1 MDIMEETLLRIS
13 DPREETYGKWLS
25 LEEIAE
31 IIAPS
36 MKELELVYSWL
47 EAYEI
52 TGAGTRTTR
61 DWVVVET
68 TVNKVEQLLKCDI
81 VYYQQRFSDQLI
93 MRAIGDYH
101 IPDDVAEVV
110 DFVAGLHGFPYSSW
124 KPSVYSGNERLGGN
138 TPTTVNNL
146 YNIAAP
152 TGPCNCNSSQAVV
165 EFSGANYSPSD
176 LQLFFQDYATQ
187 LESQTQENIYGTNN
201 PNGFI
206 SVEANL
212 DVQYIMAIGGFIPTD
227 DYVEPPNPSI
237 LDSFLDYTW
246 VVGNQTNPP
255 LVHSISWGDYGGSY
269 NNNTVQRINNEFMIM
284 GARGITVSLASG
296 DNGVGCGDHCQA
308 QEFDFPSS
316 PYITMV
322 GSSALTTA
330 GIERAAT
337 FSSGGFSRDY
347 YQPSYQKSAVEGY
360 LNSGVKLPSTSYD
373 AKGRAYPDVSA
384 LGTSLEVIVRGRPEP
399 VDGTSCSAPIF
410 GGVISLL
417 NAQRA
422 MAGKGPLGFIN
433 PWVYQNPSM
442 FNDVTSGSNDYKCCE
457 GFSATTGWDPIT
469 GMGTP
474 NYPAML
480 QSAMA
485 LP

>member
-1 MDIMEETLLRIS
+1 MDVMEKTLLRIS
-13 DPREETYGKWLS
+13 DPREETYGQWLS

-36 MKELELVYSWL
+36 HSDLALVYSWL
-47 EAYEI
+47 ESFEI

-61 DWVVVET
+61 DWVVVQT
-68 TVNKVEQLLKCDI
+68 TVIKAERLLNCNI
-81 VYYQQRFSDQLI
+81 IYYRQRFTNQLI

-110 DFVAGLHGFPYSSW
+110 DFVAGLQGFPYSSW
-124 KPSVYSGNERLGGN
+124 QPSIYSGNDRIGGN
-138 TPTTVNNL
+138 SPTTVNNL
-146 YNIAAP
+146 YSITAP

-176 LQLFFQDYATQ
+176 LQTFFKDYAPQ
-187 LESQTQENIYGTNN
+187 LSGQTIENIYGSNN

-227 DYVEPPNPSI
+227 DYVEPPNPNI

-255 LVHSISWGDYGGSY
+255 LVHSISWGEYGGSY
-269 NNNTVQRINNEFMIM
+269 DNKTVQRVNNEFMLM
-284 GARGITVSLASG
+284 GSRGITVSLASG

-322 GSSALTTA
+322 GSTGLTQSGT
-330 GIERAAT
+330 ERAAT
-337 FSSGGFSRDY
+337 FSAGGFSNDY
-347 YQPSYQKSAVEGY
+347 YQPSWQKTAVTGY
-360 LNSGVKLPSTSYD
+360 LNSGVKMPSTTFNPN
-373 AKGRAYPDVSA
+373 GRAYPDVST
-384 LGTSLEVIVRGRPEP
+384 LGVSLDVIVRGKPEP

-410 GGVISLL
+410 GGIISLL

-422 MAGKGPLGFIN
+422 IAGKGPLGFLN
-433 PWVYQNPSM
+433 PWIYQNPSM
-442 FNDVTSGSNDYKCCE
+442 FTDITSGSNDYKCCE
-457 GFSATTGWDPIT
+457 GFTCAAGWDPIT

-474 NYPAML
+474 LYPAML
-480 QSAMA
+480 QSALS